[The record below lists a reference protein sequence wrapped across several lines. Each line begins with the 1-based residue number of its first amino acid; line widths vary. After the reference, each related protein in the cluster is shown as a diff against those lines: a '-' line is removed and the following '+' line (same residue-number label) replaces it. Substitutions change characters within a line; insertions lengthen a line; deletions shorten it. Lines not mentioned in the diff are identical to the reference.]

1 MCDIYGEP
9 SQGNDEFLE
18 LLKSWG
24 LLNEIIDTLIERG
37 VNSFLILEKMQIDDV
52 DAFFNRCDAKYF
64 GERIKFKAGLREW
77 RTKKGIPFICD
88 QETQTA
94 NTEVLDW
101 LKKISSDLSSVKSG
115 ECSMLPCSPQTKN
128 FNLRELL
135 KTSVKGQLALSYQE
149 KHGYL
154 DSRNQKNLTHCIV
167 DNYIGLGRKM
177 QYSDMREW
185 ANEIVAVFPKEK
197 KEFYFLERKM
207 GKKNP
212 SGKLFSR
219 WANAIKLENKANP
232 VTQEAYE
239 DVFDDNVL
247 EKKCWLAHNCTPW
260 EKVKKFWLDTC
271 TFRNKCKGSL
281 SDLLADWPR
290 YNDFNGYEL
299 VRKKHKVFIYKLNI
313 IQL

>member
-101 LKKISSDLSSVKSG
+101 LKKISSDLSSVNSG

-154 DSRNQKNLTHCIV
+154 DSKNQKNLTHCIV

-197 KEFYFLERKM
+197 K
-207 GKKNP
+207 
-212 SGKLFSR
+212 
-219 WANAIKLENKANP
+219 
-232 VTQEAYE
+232 
-239 DVFDDNVL
+239 
-247 EKKCWLAHNCTPW
+247 
-260 EKVKKFWLDTC
+260 
-271 TFRNKCKGSL
+271 
-281 SDLLADWPR
+281 
-290 YNDFNGYEL
+290 
-299 VRKKHKVFIYKLNI
+299 VR
-313 IQL
+313 